1 MVLRAA
7 TKAVTKDEDKWEDFG
22 QREVE
27 KMRLRKKKKMKMK
40 REVPGD
46 DWEEGGGGGDGVVV

>member
-7 TKAVTKDEDKWEDFG
+7 TKAVTKDEDKWKDFG

-27 KMRLRKKKKMKMK
+27 KRKKKKMKMK

-46 DWEEGGGGGDGVVV
+46 DWEKEMVVVMVR